1 MSLEKKNRRTFFIL
15 VSFVFGMIILSFA
28 SAPLYRIFCQV
39 TGYGGTTQ
47 ETQKIPD
54 GIHDRL
60 MNVRFHADISPSLP
74 WVFQPLQKEI
84 SVRVGEQSLA
94 FYTAQNTSN
103 QDYTGTAIFNVT
115 PHKAGKYFNK
125 VECFCFEEQ
134 TIASLEEVEMPLTFF
149 IDPEIMDDPNL
160 QDVNTITLSYTF
172 FSVQEEANISNR

>member
-84 SVRVGEQSLA
+84 SVRVGEQSFIQRRIPPIRIIPGQL
-94 FYTAQNTSN
+94 FLMS
-103 QDYTGTAIFNVT
+103 
-115 PHKAGKYFNK
+115 PHTRLENILTKSS
-125 VECFCFEEQ
+125 
-134 TIASLEEVEMPLTFF
+134 ASVLKSRPL
-149 IDPEIMDDPNL
+149 L
-160 QDVNTITLSYTF
+160 LL
-172 FSVQEEANISNR
+172 RK

>member
-1 MSLEKKNRRTFFIL
+1 M
-15 VSFVFGMIILSFA
+15 
-28 SAPLYRIFCQV
+28 
-39 TGYGGTTQ
+39 
-47 ETQKIPD
+47 
-54 GIHDRL
+54 
-60 MNVRFHADISPSLP
+60 
-74 WVFQPLQKEI
+74 QKEI
-84 SVRVGEQSLA
+84 SGRVGAQSLA
-94 FYTAQNTSN
+94 VYTAQNTSN